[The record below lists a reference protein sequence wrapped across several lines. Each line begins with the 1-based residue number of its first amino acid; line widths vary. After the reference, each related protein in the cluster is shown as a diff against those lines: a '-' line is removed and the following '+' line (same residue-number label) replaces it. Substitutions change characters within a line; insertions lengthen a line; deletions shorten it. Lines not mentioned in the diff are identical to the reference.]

1 MPTFSSESFV
11 DVDLEDFSTDELIEE
26 LASRGESTGFRRAI
40 SEFEDE
46 EVFAE
51 VEARGHYV
59 AARPTDLTQ
68 SEIRLLLSLF
78 PTDYKVGGEHY
89 FVYDKLVQAMQYAKI

>member
-1 MPTFSSESFV
+1 MPTVSSESFV

-26 LASRGESTGFRRAI
+26 LASRGESTRRDI
-40 SEFEDE
+40 SEFEDK

-59 AARPTDLTQ
+59 AARLTDLTQ
-68 SEIRLLLSLF
+68 SDIRLLLSLF

-89 FVYDKLVQAMQYAKI
+89 FVYEKLVQAMQYAKI